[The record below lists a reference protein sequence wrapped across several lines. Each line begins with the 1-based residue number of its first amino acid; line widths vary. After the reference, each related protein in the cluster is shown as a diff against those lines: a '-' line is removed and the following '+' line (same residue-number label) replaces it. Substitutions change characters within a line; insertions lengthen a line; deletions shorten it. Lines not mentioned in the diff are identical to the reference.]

1 MDREAA
7 KSWTSRSTHKDSSQT
22 YYGDHFVMYRKT
34 KSLMLYTRTN
44 SVVGQLYF
52 NDQTNSY
59 KEKEIRFVITRGRKW
74 EERELDKGGQKVK
87 TSIYKTNK

>member
-52 NDQTNSY
+52 NNQTH
-59 KEKEIRFVITRGRKW
+59 RKKKKSD
-74 EERELDKGGQKVK
+74 L
-87 TSIYKTNK
+87 